1 MIPTIGIISLY
12 MALCASFVQVSAPVL
27 KIKNMSSQLVS
38 FVIMSL
44 VAMSFFCLLLSFVLS
59 DFSVLN
65 VYNNSHTLKPLIYK
79 ISGTWGNHEGSMLLF
94 VMILAIY
101 NFSFTKLSKLDAKL
115 NIYIIS
121 FQTLIIIGFISYI
134 IFTSNP
140 FLRIFPVPE
149 NGVGLNPLLQDI
161 GLALHPPILY
171 IGYVGLSFG
180 LTFSLA
186 ALIAGKADSIWAASL
201 KKWIIFSWSFLTLGI
216 GIGSWWAYRELGW
229 GGYWFWDPVENASLM
244 PWILATALMHSLIMV
259 QKRSVLKIWT
269 VLLGII
275 TFSLCLVGMF
285 LVRSGVLTSV
295 HSFASDPTR
304 GTYILLMLGLIVNVS
319 LLVFA
324 IRAGKLKD
332 DNNFTI
338 LSREGSI
345 VINNLLLVVLFVV
358 VLLGTIYPLLLE
370 IFTDYSVSVGA
381 PYFNLTF
388 NPIAMPLLF
397 LAAFG
402 PLLKYN
408 SDNIRKVL
416 YHIYI
421 SGVIFLSCL
430 FIVFYVLNTHSF
442 IAVCAISFSIGII
455 FSMLTILYKNFK
467 AAKISNNLIAMILS
481 HIGIAILV
489 LGVTIS
495 SIWGTEE
502 EKIIKQGEAV
512 KISYYQIIL
521 NNVIQNAKDN
531 YLSYTGEFAVKDE
544 DNNQLIILNP
554 EVRYYPVEQSTTT
567 ESDIYYR
574 LFSNLYIALGEPN
587 AEGGF
592 VVRVYNKP
600 MINLIWL
607 GCLLMVIGGLVTM
620 LKVRKN

>member
-1 MIPTIGIISLY
+1 M
-12 MALCASFVQVSAPVL
+12 
-27 KIKNMSSQLVS
+27 
-38 FVIMSL
+38 
-44 VAMSFFCLLLSFVLS
+44 
-59 DFSVLN
+59 
-65 VYNNSHTLKPLIYK
+65 
-79 ISGTWGNHEGSMLLF
+79 
-94 VMILAIY
+94 
-101 NFSFTKLSKLDAKL
+101 
-115 NIYIIS
+115 
-121 FQTLIIIGFISYI
+121 
-134 IFTSNP
+134 
-140 FLRIFPVPE
+140 RIFPVPE

-304 GTYILLMLGLIVNVS
+304 GTYILLMLG
-319 LLVFA
+319 
-324 IRAGKLKD
+324 R
-332 DNNFTI
+332 
-338 LSREGSI
+338 I

-421 SGVIFLSCL
+421 WNTIIFFHEKIRFLPKFFLS
-430 FIVFYVLNTHSF
+430 IH
-442 IAVCAISFSIGII
+442 
-455 FSMLTILYKNFK
+455 
-467 AAKISNNLIAMILS
+467 NN
-481 HIGIAILV
+481 
-489 LGVTIS
+489 
-495 SIWGTEE
+495 
-502 EKIIKQGEAV
+502 
-512 KISYYQIIL
+512 
-521 NNVIQNAKDN
+521 N
-531 YLSYTGEFAVKDE
+531 
-544 DNNQLIILNP
+544 
-554 EVRYYPVEQSTTT
+554 
-567 ESDIYYR
+567 
-574 LFSNLYIALGEPN
+574 
-587 AEGGF
+587 
-592 VVRVYNKP
+592 
-600 MINLIWL
+600 
-607 GCLLMVIGGLVTM
+607 
-620 LKVRKN
+620 

>member
-1 MIPTIGIISLY
+1 
-12 MALCASFVQVSAPVL
+12 
-27 KIKNMSSQLVS
+27 
-38 FVIMSL
+38 
-44 VAMSFFCLLLSFVLS
+44 
-59 DFSVLN
+59 
-65 VYNNSHTLKPLIYK
+65 
-79 ISGTWGNHEGSMLLF
+79 
-94 VMILAIY
+94 
-101 NFSFTKLSKLDAKL
+101 
-115 NIYIIS
+115 
-121 FQTLIIIGFISYI
+121 
-134 IFTSNP
+134 
-140 FLRIFPVPE
+140 
-149 NGVGLNPLLQDI
+149 
-161 GLALHPPILY
+161 
-171 IGYVGLSFG
+171 
-180 LTFSLA
+180 
-186 ALIAGKADSIWAASL
+186 
-201 KKWIIFSWSFLTLGI
+201 
-216 GIGSWWAYRELGW
+216 
-229 GGYWFWDPVENASLM
+229 
-244 PWILATALMHSLIMV
+244 
-259 QKRSVLKIWT
+259 
-269 VLLGII
+269 
-275 TFSLCLVGMF
+275 
-285 LVRSGVLTSV
+285 
-295 HSFASDPTR
+295 
-304 GTYILLMLGLIVNVS
+304 
-319 LLVFA
+319 
-324 IRAGKLKD
+324 
-332 DNNFTI
+332 
-338 LSREGSI
+338 
-345 VINNLLLVVLFVV
+345 
-358 VLLGTIYPLLLE
+358 
-370 IFTDYSVSVGA
+370 
-381 PYFNLTF
+381 
-388 NPIAMPLLF
+388 LF

-544 DNNQLIILNP
+544 NNNQLIILNP

-567 ESDIYYR
+567 ESDIYYS